1 MGVRRGEV
9 KLVTTEANIFDATDF
24 KWCMMTTTEA
34 RTAIYTRR
42 CSERHN
48 KCTTSLKL
56 CISLGLRQGNT
67 RDRGLQK
74 CPLKSRRAPR
84 QNTRT
89 HPTSWLGQSALP
101 GVAHKPA
108 GKVEVVAAGAHPITR
123 LELNR
128 NAMRI
133 VADAAPLEVVV
144 PALRAEPIACSKA
157 LK

>member
-1 MGVRRGEV
+1 MQQTSNG
-9 KLVTTEANIFDATDF
+9 A
-24 KWCMMTTTEA
+24 MTTTEA

-42 CSERHN
+42 CSEHTVRCSQHVEVVHFPGPSPG
-48 KCTTSLKL
+48 KHKRPTLAKMAT
-56 CISLGLRQGNT
+56 
-67 RDRGLQK
+67 
-74 CPLKSRRAPR
+74 PLKSRRAPR

-133 VADAAPLEVVV
+133 VADAAALEVVV
-144 PALRAEPIACSKA
+144 PALLAEPIAISKA

>member
-1 MGVRRGEV
+1 
-9 KLVTTEANIFDATDF
+9 
-24 KWCMMTTTEA
+24 MTTTEA
-34 RTAIYTRR
+34 RTAIFTRR
-42 CSERHN
+42 CSEH
-48 KCTTSLKL
+48 
-56 CISLGLRQGNT
+56 CIRQGNK

-74 CPLKSRRAPR
+74 WRPHSSHEERH
-84 QNTRT
+84 TRT
-89 HPTSWLGQSALP
+89 PERIRRQLGQSALP

>member
-1 MGVRRGEV
+1 MVPRGTT
-9 KLVTTEANIFDATDF
+9 TTEEG
-24 KWCMMTTTEA
+24 MMTTTEA

-42 CSERHN
+42 CSEHTMRCSQHVDN

-67 RDRGLQK
+67 RGRGLQK

-133 VADAAPLEVVV
+133 VADAAALEVVV
-144 PALRAEPIACSKA
+144 PALLAEPIAISKL

>member
-1 MGVRRGEV
+1 MQQTSNGAERNDNNRRRNDDNNRSKNGH
-9 KLVTTEANIFDATDF
+9 
-24 KWCMMTTTEA
+24 
-34 RTAIYTRR
+34 YTRR
-42 CSERHN
+42 CSEHTMRCSQYVDVVHFPVQTRPRLA
-48 KCTTSLKL
+48 KMATTPEHQNAS
-56 CISLGLRQGNT
+56 
-67 RDRGLQK
+67 DVM
-74 CPLKSRRAPR
+74 APR